1 MSGVEK
7 GHELELAK
15 ELEKFRKEGKY
26 NVLVP
31 TATLQEISP
40 FHKPVLEIVNIN
52 PDPKGGDV
60 YEVVSGS
67 GNYSMTAA
75 SLSKISF
82 AAGLIWN
89 AKGCQR
95 TDDGSK
101 PKEVSYRMEAVVRKE
116 DGTYMPLNAEYLIDL
131 DVINEEISNSYE
143 AKSQAIMKDPKNRWK
158 ESDRVAYVER
168 SIKRDM
174 LQKRKFRLQLAQ
186 TGAMGR
192 VVKKILGLKSTYT
205 KEELQRPFVVPKIV
219 FSPDVS
225 DPKVR
230 EMLLK
235 QGLDATNLLFGG
247 QEKTIIDRCEQI
259 ESKPGN
265 GGNGKETVP
274 DAEVIDEATGE
285 ILSEG
290 KEEAKAPLPFEDL
303 DLKAQEKFFQELM
316 KRKGYDT
323 KKLKKPLEHFTADD
337 RKLFKAHLEKMKD
350 VVVEE
355 LPFEE

>member
-1 MSGVEK
+1 MTSTGGSPNTNKGWRGVKRQRPEKGRKELSMSSVEK

-15 ELEKFRKEGKY
+15 ELENFRKEGKY

-143 AKSQAIMKDPKNRWK
+143 AKSQTIMKDPKNKWK
-158 ESDRVAYVER
+158 EADRVAYVAR

-174 LQKRKFRLQLAQ
+174 LQKTEVSPP
-186 TGAMGR
+186 TGADRRHGASCEEDPWAQEHVHKGR
-192 VVKKILGLKSTYT
+192 
-205 KEELQRPFVVPKIV
+205 
-219 FSPDVS
+219 
-225 DPKVR
+225 
-230 EMLLK
+230 
-235 QGLDATNLLFGG
+235 AT
-247 QEKTIIDRCEQI
+247 
-259 ESKPGN
+259 
-265 GGNGKETVP
+265 ETVRGS
-274 DAEVIDEATGE
+274 ENR
-285 ILSEG
+285 IL
-290 KEEAKAPLPFEDL
+290 
-303 DLKAQEKFFQELM
+303 
-316 KRKGYDT
+316 T
-323 KKLKKPLEHFTADD
+323 
-337 RKLFKAHLEKMKD
+337 
-350 VVVEE
+350 
-355 LPFEE
+355 